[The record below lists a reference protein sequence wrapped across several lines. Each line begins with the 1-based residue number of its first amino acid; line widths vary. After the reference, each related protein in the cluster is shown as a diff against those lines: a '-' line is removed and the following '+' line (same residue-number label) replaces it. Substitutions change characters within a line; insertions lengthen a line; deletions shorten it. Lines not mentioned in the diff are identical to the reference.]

1 MEGFSSM
8 WEAISNYI
16 IVPQW
21 ALLPTFEVVQ
31 QFKRLLDFLMFPIFL
46 ALVPQDH
53 VTSASPEAP
62 DREIIRAMS
71 AFIAFAKEA
80 QKRSQSSSDAVKYAH
95 QNWVVHL
102 SRAPNPW
109 DNTLNHIFQAFWNRH
124 LLSWLERQWCLKGLR
139 SCLDILSEVQKLA
152 KVITMLQFEPA
163 THSPM
168 NGCQLSVPIP
178 GNQQLELQL
187 PFPSPRP
194 NTDVGTSRK
203 RTALESDTSDSPS
216 KRRK

>member
-21 ALLPTFEVVQ
+21 ALLPTFQVVQ
-31 QFKRLLDFLMFPIFL
+31 QSKRLPDFLMFPISL
-46 ALVPQDH
+46 TLVPQDY

-62 DREIIRAMS
+62 DREIIRAMN
-71 AFIAFAKEA
+71 AFITFAKEA
-80 QKRSQSSSDAVKYAH
+80 QKQSQSSSDAVKYAH

-109 DNTLNHIFQAFWNRH
+109 DDALNHIFQAFWN
-124 LLSWLERQWCLKGLR
+124 L
-139 SCLDILSEVQKLA
+139 QKLA
-152 KVITMLQFEPA
+152 KVITMLQFEPP

-168 NGCQLSVPIP
+168 NGCQPSVPIP
-178 GNQQLELQL
+178 SAQQPELRL
-187 PFPSPRP
+187 PLPSPRP

-203 RTALESDTSDSPS
+203 RTALEFDTSDRPS